1 MLEIHQNG
9 CSVKL
14 KQCSMATSGQNLN
27 SLNFTKLHHKTFSR
41 QTTSNNGS
49 KCNLCL
55 GSVHILHLAPEF
67 SCHKSAI
74 WSDTRV
80 WGQHDRSKVTRSI
93 SVSFP
98 PFKDHIKSD
107 NSSASLHVL
116 LSYHC
121 CQRFSVVLFL
131 KTTHVS
137 TRIQINICYYQ
148 FCLALSPPQ
157 EQTDQ

>member
-27 SLNFTKLHHKTFSR
+27 SLNFTKLHHKTFSW

-80 WGQHDRSKVTRSI
+80 WGQHDRSKVTISI

-107 NSSASLHVL
+107 NSSASPSTSLR
-116 LSYHC
+116 S
-121 CQRFSVVLFL
+121 SVVLFL
-131 KTTHVS
+131 KLTHVS

-148 FCLALSPPQ
+148 FCLALLHNTVLAKRSLSIR
-157 EQTDQ
+157 